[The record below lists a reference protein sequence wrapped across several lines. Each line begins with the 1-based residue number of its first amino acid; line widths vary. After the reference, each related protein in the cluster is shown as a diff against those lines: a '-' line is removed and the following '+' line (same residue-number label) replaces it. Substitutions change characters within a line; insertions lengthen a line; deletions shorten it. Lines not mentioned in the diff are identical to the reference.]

1 MRLAKPEE
9 TGKLSN
15 MTLKETLNACLNKKP
30 HEEGLNMTYTGHSPD
45 IIIELLIKVFLD

>member
-30 HEEGLNMTYTGHSPD
+30 HEEGYYYIAMWMNLMTD
-45 IIIELLIKVFLD
+45 ISALRPT